1 MALSPDDVAAIG
13 QLLDQRL
20 DAHKQAIAESISAV
34 ERRATRRRRFWIW
47 FFIIT
52 TVLSL
57 LATWWEAKR
66 YINRVEDMVSS
77 VQADTEAAKLS
88 YAQLYAHDRQVR
100 DEAAKAAK
108 TVHYDSSQSQGDFDA
123 SLLAQTITL
132 FNRSHDA
139 TSTMKSHPSGS
150 QADDA
155 ADLNAFSDLI
165 DQAGALTMQ
174 LMLHETDPAH
184 ATREERLA
192 SGELGTSPGIS
203 APQSKA
209 ITLQPPPGQGQ
220 PAAGDSPAPLPK

>member
-20 DAHKQAIAESISAV
+20 EAHTQAIAASLGAV
-34 ERRATRRRRFWIW
+34 ERRATRRRRFWLW

-52 TVLSL
+52 IVLSIL
-57 LATWWEAKR
+57 MTWWEAKR
-66 YINRVEDMVSS
+66 YITRFEDMVASA
-77 VQADTEAAKLS
+77 QAETEAAKVS
-88 YAQLYAHDRQVR
+88 YAQLYARDQRVR
-100 DEAAKAAK
+100 EEAAKAAK

-123 SLLAQTITL
+123 NLLAQTITL

-139 TSTMKSHPSGS
+139 TSRMKSHATGS
-150 QADDA
+150 EADDA
-155 ADLNAFSDLI
+155 ADLNAFSDLV

-192 SGELGTSPGIS
+192 SGELGTAPGIT
-203 APQSKA
+203 APRPKG
-209 ITLQPPPGQGQ
+209 ITLQPPPGQSP
-220 PAAGDSPAPLPK
+220 PAANDSPAGIPK